1 MLILV
6 ISLIGKNKTDKEE
19 KMEEVTETKMEGSNE
34 LKRSL
39 TARHL
44 NMIAMGGAI
53 GTGIFLALGA
63 TINQAGPGGALVAYG
78 CIGIMV
84 YFLMTSLG
92 EMATFMPDSGSF
104 GIYASKFVDPAF
116 GFAMG
121 WNYWY
126 NWAITVAAEMVAG
139 ALIMKYWFPGV
150 PAIVWSV
157 LFLALIVSLNL
168 LSARAY
174 GESEFWFAGIKVVTV
189 IVFLIIGAATIFG
202 IIGGHSIGLKNFSVG
217 DAPFV
222 GGVKSIFMVFLIA
235 GFSFQG
241 TELVG
246 VAAGESEDPEK
257 NIPKAINTIFWRIL
271 LFYLGT
277 IFVVGAIIPYM
288 DASVDTSPFTLVFQK
303 AGIAAAASLM
313 NAVILTSVL
322 SAGNSGMYASS
333 RMLYAMAKDGK
344 APAWLGKV
352 NSRGVPINSLLLTTV
367 VASACFLTGLY
378 AESTVYVWLVAA
390 SGLAGFVA
398 WVGIALCHYRF
409 RKAYVAQGLDLGK
422 LKYKAKLFPLGP
434 IIALVLCIVVILGQG
449 VTYFQ
454 AEKIDWNGVISSYIG
469 LPLFLGL
476 WLSYKNKHK
485 TKVIDLM
492 DVDLDNTR

>member
-1 MLILV
+1 MSNI
-6 ISLIGKNKTDKEE
+6 TKEE
-19 KMEEVTETKMEGSNE
+19 NNNE

-63 TINQAGPGGALVAYG
+63 TIKQAGPGGALVAYA
-78 CIGIMV
+78 CIGVMV
-84 YFLMTSLG
+84 YFLITSLG
-92 EMATFMPDSGSF
+92 EMATFMPVAGSF
-104 GIYASKFVDPAF
+104 GTYASKFVDPAM
-116 GFAMG
+116 GFALG

-139 ALIMKYWFPGV
+139 ALIMKFWFPNV

-157 LFLALIVSLNL
+157 LFLTLIVGLNL
-168 LSARAY
+168 FSAKAY
-174 GESEFWFAGIKVVTV
+174 GESEFWFASIKVVTV
-189 IVFLIIGAATIFG
+189 IVFLIIGIATILG
-202 IIGGHSIGLKNFSVG
+202 ILGGESVGFKNFTVG
-217 DAPFV
+217 EAPFV

-246 VAAGESEDPEK
+246 IAAGESEDPEK

-277 IFVVGAIIPYM
+277 IFVVGALIPYTN
-288 DASVDTSPFTLVFQK
+288 AGVDTSVFTLIFEKV
-303 AGIAAAASLM
+303 GIAAAASIM

-322 SAGNSGMYASS
+322 SCGNSGMYASS
-333 RMLYAMAKDGK
+333 RILYAMAKEGK
-344 APAWLGKV
+344 APAWLGKL
-352 NSRGVPINSLLLTTV
+352 NSRGVPVNSVLLTTL
-367 VASACFLTGLY
+367 VASACCLTGLY

-398 WVGIALCHYRF
+398 WLGIALCHYRF
-409 RKAYVAQGLDLGK
+409 RRAYVAQGRDLSK
-422 LKYKAKLFPLGP
+422 LKYKAKLFPIGP
-434 IIALVLCIVVILGQG
+434 IIALALCSVVVLGQG
-449 VTYFQ
+449 ITYFQ
-454 AEKIDWNGVISSYIG
+454 ADKIDWSGVISSYIG
-469 LPLFLGL
+469 LPLFLAL
-476 WLSYKNKHK
+476 WIGYKKKHN

-492 DVDLDNTR
+492 DVDFDNIDENNEELEATS

>member
-1 MLILV
+1 M
-6 ISLIGKNKTDKEE
+6 NQKTEE
-19 KMEEVTETKMEGSNE
+19 KNQGAQS

-63 TINQAGPGGALVAYG
+63 TIQQAGPGGALVAYA

-84 YFLMTSLG
+84 YFLITSLG
-92 EMATFMPDSGSF
+92 EMATFMPVAGSF
-104 GIYASKFVDPAF
+104 GTYASKFVDPAM
-116 GFAMG
+116 GFALG

-139 ALIMKYWFPGV
+139 ALIMKFWLPNV

-157 LFLALIVSLNL
+157 LFLTLIVALNL
-168 LSARAY
+168 FSAKAY
-174 GESEFWFAGIKVVTV
+174 GESEFWFASIKIVTV
-189 IVFLIIGAATIFG
+189 IVFLIIGIATILG
-202 IIGGHSIGLKNFSVG
+202 ILGGEWISLKNFTVG
-217 DAPFV
+217 EAPFV
-222 GGVKSIFMVFLIA
+222 GGAKSIFMVFLIA

-246 VAAGESEDPEK
+246 IAAGESEDPEK

-271 LFYLGT
+271 IFYIGT
-277 IFVVGAIIPYM
+277 IFVVGALIPYTK
-288 DASVDTSPFTLVFQK
+288 AGVDTSVFTLIFQRV
-303 AGIAAAASLM
+303 GIAAAASIM

-322 SAGNSGMYASS
+322 SCGNSGMYASS

-344 APAWLGKV
+344 APAWLGKL
-352 NSRGVPINSLLLTTV
+352 NSRGVPVNAVLLTTL
-367 VASACFLTGLY
+367 VASACCLTGLY

-398 WVGIALCHYRF
+398 WLGIALCHYRF
-409 RKAYVAQGLDLGK
+409 RRAYVVQGRDLSK
-422 LKYKAKLFPLGP
+422 LKYKAKLFPIGP
-434 IIALVLCIVVILGQG
+434 IIALALCTIVILGQG
-449 VTYFQ
+449 ITYFQ
-454 AEKIDWNGVISSYIG
+454 ADSIDWSGVISSYIG
-469 LPLFLGL
+469 LPLFLAL
-476 WLSYKNKHK
+476 WIGYKRKHN

-492 DVDLDNTR
+492 DVDFDNLEENEYESEDIA

>member
-1 MLILV
+1 MSTI
-6 ISLIGKNKTDKEE
+6 TKEE
-19 KMEEVTETKMEGSNE
+19 NNQE

-63 TINQAGPGGALVAYG
+63 TIKQAGPGGALVAYG

-84 YFLMTSLG
+84 YFLITSLG
-92 EMATFMPDSGSF
+92 EMATFMPVAGSF
-104 GIYASKFVDPAF
+104 GTYATKFVDPAM
-116 GFAMG
+116 GFALG
-121 WNYWY
+121 WNFWY

-139 ALIMKYWFPGV
+139 ALIMKFWFPNV
-150 PAIVWSV
+150 PAIIWSV
-157 LFLALIVSLNL
+157 LFLTIIVGLNL
-168 LSARAY
+168 FSAKAY

-189 IVFLIIGAATIFG
+189 IIFLIIGIATILG
-202 IIGGHSIGLKNFSVG
+202 ILGGESVGFKNFKVG
-217 DAPFV
+217 EAPFV
-222 GGVKSIFMVFLIA
+222 GGIKSIFMVFLIA

-246 VAAGESEDPEK
+246 IAAGESEDPEK

-277 IFVVGAIIPYM
+277 IFVVGALIPYTS
-288 DASVDTSPFTLVFQK
+288 AGVDTSVFTLIFEKV
-303 AGIAAAASLM
+303 GVAAAASIM

-322 SAGNSGMYASS
+322 SCGNSGMYASS

-344 APAWLGKV
+344 APVWLGKL
-352 NSRGVPINSLLLTTV
+352 NSRGVPVNAVLLTTL
-367 VASACFLTGLY
+367 VASACCLTGLY

-398 WVGIALCHYRF
+398 WLGIALCHYRF
-409 RKAYVAQGLDLGK
+409 RRAYVAQGRDLSK
-422 LKYKAKLFPLGP
+422 LKYKAKLFPIGP
-434 IIALVLCIVVILGQG
+434 IIALGLCTIVILGQG

-454 AEKIDWNGVISSYIG
+454 ADKIDWSGVISSYIG
-469 LPLFLGL
+469 LPLFLAL
-476 WLSYKNKHK
+476 WLGYKRKHN
-485 TKVIDLM
+485 TNVIDLM
-492 DVDLDNTR
+492 DVDFDNLDENNNEELEATS

>member
-1 MLILV
+1 MGQIDQA
-6 ISLIGKNKTDKEE
+6 KTQNS
-19 KMEEVTETKMEGSNE
+19 GE

-39 TARHL
+39 KARHL

-63 TINQAGPGGALVAYG
+63 TIKQAGPGGALVAYG
-78 CIGIMV
+78 CIGVMV

-92 EMATFMPDSGSF
+92 EMATYMPDSGSF
-104 GIYASKFVDPAF
+104 SVYSSKFVDPAF

-139 ALIMKYWFPGV
+139 ALIMKFWFPQV
-150 PAIVWSV
+150 PSVIWSV
-157 LFLALIVSLNL
+157 LFLALIVGLNL

-174 GESEFWFAGIKVVTV
+174 GESEFWFASIKVFTV
-189 IVFLIIGAATIFG
+189 IVFLIVGIATILG
-202 IIGGHSIGLKNFSVG
+202 IFNGHYIGLKNFSVG
-217 DAPFV
+217 EAPFV
-222 GGVKSIFMVFLIA
+222 GGAKSIFMVFLIA

-246 VAAGESEDPEK
+246 VAAGESEEPEK
-257 NIPKAINTIFWRIL
+257 TIPKAINTIFWRIL
-271 LFYLGT
+271 LFYIGT
-277 IFVVGAIIPYM
+277 IFVVGALIPYM
-288 DASVDTSPFTLVFQK
+288 DAGVNTSPFTLVFQR

-344 APAWLGKV
+344 APAFLGKV
-352 NSRGVPINSLLLTTV
+352 NSRGVPINSLILTTII
-367 VASACFLTGLY
+367 ASLCFLTGLY
-378 AESTVYVWLVAA
+378 AETTVYVWLVAA

-398 WVGIALCHYRF
+398 WLGIALCHYRF
-409 RKAYVAQGLDLGK
+409 RRAYVAQGHDLKK
-422 LKYKAKLFPLGP
+422 LKYTAKLFPLGP

-449 VTYFQ
+449 LTYF
-454 AEKIDWNGVISSYIG
+454 ESGNIDWSGVISSYIG
-469 LPLFLGL
+469 LPLFLVL
-476 WLSYKNKHK
+476 WFGYKKKHN
-485 TKVIDLM
+485 TKVIKLM
-492 DVDLDNTR
+492 DVDLEVHHEK

>member
-1 MLILV
+1 MNEV
-6 ISLIGKNKTDKEE
+6 ENGKDPGKF
-19 KMEEVTETKMEGSNE
+19 E

-39 TARHL
+39 KARHL

-78 CIGIMV
+78 CIGVMV

-92 EMATFMPDSGSF
+92 EMATYMPEPGSF
-104 GIYASKFVDPAF
+104 GTYATKFVDPAF

-139 ALIMKYWFPGV
+139 ALLMNYWFPDV
-150 PAIVWSV
+150 KPLVWSV
-157 LFLALIVSLNL
+157 LFLILIVGLNL

-174 GESEFWFAGIKVVTV
+174 GEAEYWFAGIKVTTV
-189 IVFLIIGAATIFG
+189 IIFIIIGALTITG
-202 IIGGHSIGLKNFSVG
+202 IIGGHAVGLTNFTVG

-222 GGVKSIFMVFLIA
+222 GGINSIFLIFLIA

-246 VAAGESEDPEK
+246 VAAGESENPEK

-271 LFYLGT
+271 IFYLGT
-277 IFVVGAIIPYM
+277 IFVVGALIPYTE
-288 DASVDTSPFTLVFQK
+288 AGVQTSPFTMVFNNI
-303 AGIAAAASLM
+303 GITAAASLM

-333 RMLYAMAKDGK
+333 RMLYALAKEGK
-344 APAWLGKV
+344 APAFLTKV
-352 NSRGVPINSLLLTTV
+352 NSRGVPVNSLIATTV

-378 AESTVYVWLVAA
+378 AETTVYVWLIAA
-390 SGLAGFVA
+390 SGLAGFVT
-398 WVGIALCHYRF
+398 WVGIAVCHYRF
-409 RKAYVAQGLDLGK
+409 RKAYDAQGLDQKK
-422 LKYKAKLFPLGP
+422 LIYKAKLFPFGP
-434 IIALVLCIVVILGQG
+434 IFAFILCVIVILGQG
-449 VTYFQ
+449 VGYFSGGQ
-454 AEKIDWNGVISSYIG
+454 INWSGVISSYIG
-469 LPLFLGL
+469 LPLFLAL
-476 WLSYKNKHK
+476 WLGYKYKYK
-485 TKVIDLM
+485 TKVIDLK
-492 DVDLDNTR
+492 DVDLRK

>member
-1 MLILV
+1 MQNIAEQK
-6 ISLIGKNKTDKEE
+6 I
-19 KMEEVTETKMEGSNE
+19 ETTHE

-63 TINQAGPGGALVAYG
+63 TIKQAGPGGALVAYS
-78 CIGIMV
+78 CIGVMV

-139 ALIMKYWFPGV
+139 ALIMKFWFPNV
-150 PAIVWSV
+150 PAIIWSV
-157 LFLALIVSLNL
+157 LFLSLIVALNL

-189 IVFLIIGAATIFG
+189 IVFLIVGTATILG
-202 IIGGHSIGLKNFSVG
+202 ILGGHSIGLKNFTVG
-217 DAPFV
+217 EAPFV
-222 GGVKSIFMVFLIA
+222 GGAKSIFMVFLIA

-246 VAAGESEDPEK
+246 IAAGESENPEK

-288 DASVDTSPFTLVFQK
+288 DAGVETSPFTLVFQK

-352 NSRGVPINSLLLTTV
+352 NERGVPVNSLILTTI

-409 RKAYVAQGLDLGK
+409 RKAYVAQGRDLNK
-422 LKYKAKLFPLGP
+422 LVYKAKLFPLGP
-434 IIALVLCIVVILGQG
+434 VIALILCIIVILGQG
-449 VTYFQ
+449 ITYFE
-454 AEKIDWNGVISSYIG
+454 ADKIDWNGVISSYIG
-469 LPLFLGL
+469 LPLFFGL
-476 WLSYKNKHK
+476 WYGYKKKHN

-492 DVDLDNTR
+492 DVDLSIPDKNIS

>member
-1 MLILV
+1 MQNVLEQKDQN
-6 ISLIGKNKTDKEE
+6 SQ
-19 KMEEVTETKMEGSNE
+19 E

-39 TARHL
+39 KARHL

-63 TINQAGPGGALVAYG
+63 TIKQAGPGGALVAYG
-78 CIGIMV
+78 CIGVMV

-104 GIYASKFVDPAF
+104 GIYASRFVDPAF

-139 ALIMKYWFPGV
+139 ALLMKYWFPNV
-150 PAIVWSV
+150 PAIVWSIS
-157 LFLALIVSLNL
+157 FLTLIVSLNF

-174 GESEFWFAGIKVVTV
+174 GESEYWFASIKVITV
-189 IVFLIIGAATIFG
+189 LIFLVVGIAMIVG
-202 IIGGHSIGLKNFSVG
+202 ILGGHTIGLKNFTVG
-217 DAPFV
+217 EAPFV
-222 GGVKSIFMVFLIA
+222 GGSKSIFMVFLIA

-241 TELVG
+241 TELIG
-246 VAAGESEDPEK
+246 IAAGESENPEE

-271 LFYLGT
+271 IFYLGT
-277 IFVVGAIIPYM
+277 IFVVGALIPYM
-288 DASVDTSPFTLVFQK
+288 DAGVDTSPFTLIFQR
-303 AGIAAAASLM
+303 AGVAAAASLM

-352 NSRGVPINSLLLTTV
+352 NSRGVPVNALILTTI

-398 WVGIALCHYRF
+398 WLGIALCHYRF
-409 RKAYVAQGLDLGK
+409 RKAYIAQGRDLSK
-422 LKYKAKLFPLGP
+422 LKYTAKLFPLGP
-434 IIALVLCIVVILGQG
+434 IIALVLCVIVILGQG
-449 VTYFQ
+449 ITYFG
-454 AEKIDWNGVISSYIG
+454 ADKIDWNGVISSYIG
-469 LPLFLGL
+469 LPLFFGL
-476 WLSYKNKHK
+476 WFGYKKKYK
-485 TKVIDLM
+485 TKVVDLM
-492 DVDLDNTR
+492 DVDLDTVNFSKD